1 MKPFRPL
8 LDIDNPPEERLRVIK
23 EKSPWRLFGTYLS
36 DRQWGTV
43 REDYSPYGEA
53 WSWFRHDDV
62 PYRAYRWG
70 EDGLLGYC
78 DKRQVLNF
86 SLSLWNGK
94 DPMLKSRLWGLT
106 NHEGIHGEDVK
117 EVYFF
122 EDGTPSSSYMKA
134 TYRYPIDEFPYKM
147 IEEEN
152 LKRRKELYD
161 THSYIS
167 EYELMDT
174 GVFDNDRFFDVTV
187 EYIKN
192 TPLDTFIAITIENC
206 SDSDADLVL
215 LPTLLFRNTWSWDKS
230 SRKPEMRISDK
241 VGDGRSV
248 SSIACDAVK
257 DYLPSMSL
265 LCEKD
270 RSSILFCDN
279 ETAFSMFKGRSICQD
294 LYKRKSSP
302 FPKHGVDEYVISG
315 NSTFLNPDQTGTKSA
330 IMYMFKTKPKSK
342 NTVRLRLM
350 PTEEAEE
357 ATTFFENFE
366 AIRALRVKEADAFY
380 AWVSPCKMSEDRRM
394 IQRQAY
400 AGMLWS
406 RMTYI
411 YNAKEWL
418 SVGPERRR
426 SSRGRNRKWMHFN
439 ALDVITACD
448 GWEYPWFA
456 AWDAAFH
463 NVVFAAIDPEFAK
476 SQVMLLLGPNYM
488 STSGQV
494 PAYEWDL
501 GDSNPPLQAWS
512 AYKVYMIEKEMYG
525 IEDTSFLRLC
535 YPRLNRFYTWFATSA
550 EVESHIVG
558 KSFLGLDNI
567 SLIDRSSLPEHV
579 ESMYQV
585 DGTAWA
591 AATALTMMKLSLLVK
606 DESSEIFAS
615 QFFIDASFRAMALN
629 NYDGDL
635 EKPGGGHV
643 MLYSPKDGFFYDS
656 MKLKHDY
663 EPRQLSIPTLVGL
676 IPMVAVE
683 TLDVDVIE
691 KRPAF
696 SEAVYQFYSSDQ
708 HANLGNR
715 LTIDNV
721 FTDRTVSPRVGN
733 GRSQIG
739 VFAVDEE
746 KLRRILTKVLD
757 ENCFFSEFGIR
768 SASKELEQFPYL
780 FDDGVEVK
788 EYRYLPAESY
798 GDGKMFG
805 GNSSW
810 RGSIWIPTTY
820 LIIESLLKY
829 YTFLGNDFTVECPTG
844 SGTTMNLR
852 EVAFEIII
860 RISKLFEINDEGSRP
875 SLQKFAR
882 YPGHPKWRRPLYFE
896 FFDGDIGSGLGATH
910 QTGWTGLIADMLTML
925 AYRETSE
932 DV

>member
-1 MKPFRPL
+1 MKPLRPL
-8 LDIDNPPEERLRVIK
+8 LDVENPPEERLRILDR
-23 EKSPWRLFGTYLS
+23 KSPWRLFGTYLS

-43 REDYSPYGEA
+43 REDYSPKGEA

-70 EDGLLGYC
+70 EDGLLGFC
-78 DKRQVLNF
+78 DERQLLNF
-86 SLSLWNGK
+86 SLSMWNGR
-94 DPMLKSRLWGLT
+94 DPTLKSRLWGLT

-117 EVYFF
+117 EIYFF

-134 TYRYPIDEFPYKM
+134 TYRYPMDEFPYKTV
-147 IEEEN
+147 EEEN
-152 LKRRKELYD
+152 LKRRKELYEKH
-161 THSYIS
+161 TYIP

-174 GVFDNDRFFDVTV
+174 GVFDDDRFYDVTV
-187 EYIKN
+187 EYFKN
-192 TPLDTFIAITIENC
+192 TALDTFIAITIENC
-206 SDSDADLVL
+206 SDGEEELVL
-215 LPTLLFRNTWSWDKS
+215 LPTLLFRNTWSWEKS
-230 SRKPEMRISDK
+230 SVKPDMFISDSI
-241 VGDGRSV
+241 GDGNSV
-248 SSIACDAVK
+248 TSITCDALG

-279 ETAFSMFKGRSICQD
+279 ETAFSRFKGRSICRE
-294 LYKRKSSP
+294 LYKREGTP
-302 FPKHGVDEYVISG
+302 YPKHGVDEYVISG
-315 NSTFLNPDQTGTKSA
+315 NPAFVNPEQRGTKSA
-330 IMYMFKTKPKSK
+330 IMYVLQTQPKSK
-342 NTVRLRLM
+342 TTIRLRLM
-350 PTEEAEE
+350 PTDDAEKETRFFESFE
-357 ATTFFENFE
+357 AT
-366 AIRALRVKEADAFY
+366 RRKRMKEADAFY
-380 AWVSPCKMSEDRRM
+380 DWISPCRMSVDRRM
-394 IQRQAY
+394 IQRHAY

-411 YNAKEWL
+411 YNTKEWL

-426 SSRGRNRKWMHFN
+426 STRGRNRSWTHFN
-439 ALDVITACD
+439 ALDIITACD

-456 AWDAAFH
+456 AWDSAFH

-476 SQVMLLLGPNYM
+476 SQVMLLMGPNYM

-525 IEDTSFLRLC
+525 IEDISFLRLC

-567 SLIDRSSLPEHV
+567 SLVDRSSLPEHV

-591 AATALTMMKLSLLVK
+591 AATALTMMKLSLLLK
-606 DESSEIFAS
+606 DESSEVFAS
-615 QFFIDASFRAMALN
+615 QFFVDASFRAMALN

-635 EKPGGGHV
+635 DKPGSGHI
-643 MLYSPKDGFFYDS
+643 MLYSSEDGFFYDS

-663 EPRQLSIPTLVGL
+663 KPRQLNIPTLVGL
-676 IPMVAVE
+676 IPIVAIE

-696 SEAVYQFYSSDQ
+696 AEAVRQYYSSEQ
-708 HANLGNR
+708 HANLGSS
-715 LTIDNV
+715 LTSDNV
-721 FTDRTVSPRVGN
+721 FTDRKVIPRRGN
-733 GRSQIG
+733 GKSQIG
-739 VFAVDEE
+739 VYAVNGE

-757 ENCFFSEFGIR
+757 ENCFFSEYGIR
-768 SASKELEQFPYL
+768 SASKELEHSPYL
-780 FDDGVEVK
+780 FDDGVVEK

-810 RGSIWIPTTY
+810 RGSIWIPATY

-829 YTFLGNDFTVECPTG
+829 HSCLGDNFTVECPTG
-844 SGTTMNLR
+844 SGIQMNLR
-852 EVAFEIII
+852 EVAFHIII
-860 RISKLFEINDEGSRP
+860 RVTRLFEMNQEGSRP

-896 FFDGDIGSGLGATH
+896 FFDGDNGSGLGATH

-925 AYRETSE
+925 SYEEMS
-932 DV
+932 